1 MNKLLQTDRLYIT
14 EFTETMAHSVHIN
27 SLDEANRRFLP
38 DEVFKTE
45 AGALEAIKFL
55 ISCYG
60 SAQGPFVYPVL
71 LKDGTHIGH
80 VEAVPVEKGY
90 ELGYH
95 IAAAFTG
102 KGYAAEAVTAFV
114 PYIMDKLKIDR
125 INGICHY
132 DNLASRRVLE
142 KCGFKLIFDGM
153 GLYQGRERHI
163 CRYEISQN

>member
-55 ISCYG
+55 ISCYE
-60 SAQGPFVYPVL
+60 SNQGPFVYPVL

-90 ELGYH
+90 ELDI
-95 IAAAFTG
+95 IAAAF
-102 KGYAAEAVTAFV
+102 YREAAMPPKRSQPLCPT
-114 PYIMDKLKIDR
+114 
-125 INGICHY
+125 NG
-132 DNLASRRVLE
+132 
-142 KCGFKLIFDGM
+142 
-153 GLYQGRERHI
+153 
-163 CRYEISQN
+163 